1 MAKITELATK
11 EQLDAEK
18 QRQQKRIDDIRNGGT
33 GSGITSMASAKDFA
47 KEKQRQGKTKIENNA
62 QNATANRK
70 SILDK
75 ATKTQ
80 KNWTALE
87 KASRV
92 YAQNAY
98 DMSDNSPKS
107 IGPNP
112 WNGKTDIK
120 NISVAPGISAS
131 DRAALAGERASIAY
145 QDALNPSSDN
155 KKKSANTIGAEKWDK
170 GTSNLVPYNPN
181 MKNAFETMI
190 ENAAGMES
198 PAEPTKF
205 RLGTSLYDRA
215 YNALS
220 SIGDSRIGSDISIK
234 ATAKQSYKNEAN
246 YKKALEENDEYI
258 NQLIF
263 LRDKYP
269 STSAE
274 YKKYNNMINKIY
286 SDADSIRD
294 TTADMTEANKFMS
307 NAYTLREQAKSGMG
321 DFGRDMTDALI
332 SVGDNLSS
340 TAMVGF
346 NPAASL
352 ALMGLSSAGQ
362 SMNELSNQGYSAR
375 DAFGRGTVS
384 GIIEAVTE
392 KIGVDNM
399 YDMLITRDK
408 NFVIN
413 MLKQALAEGTE
424 EGVGSFMN
432 YGADRMMGINEDFDW
447 DDLYESVK
455 QGFLSGLVYGAGG
468 TAINYTLPQVGDYL
482 ETKSRVRNAITDS
495 ADDVIQ
501 TGLESAPETKSYK
514 MAQELQAKREA
525 GEAVTDAEVR
535 KLYNENVKTIKAE
548 EKAQE
553 KNNAPN
559 NEFAADNKNVAVN
572 EAEQAET
579 GYMGRSAEYTARA
592 QAEYDK
598 NAQNVRIADALN
610 GMGENGK
617 KAMAQFY
624 KGDGNFSDYYNGF
637 SRFYNAGLTDMPIK
651 SVDTVYA
658 RNISSDIQYAAY
670 MAGQNDAKLS
680 LEREKTTATV
690 YNKIGGVIEN
700 EYSKQLTKDEYSFYE
715 ALGKATG
722 TKIRFNGKLSGNVN
736 GVYSKGIIDISTD
749 ADRPI
754 YGVIK
759 HEITHSLQKTA
770 PKQYREY
777 RNYTVQLAVKYTEG
791 ATETSIIEKYR
802 KAYAEQG
809 VNLTTEEA
817 MDEIAADFT
826 EYILTDEATLRQF
839 INDHVNDKNKRN
851 VAQRFFD
858 SVRNFINKVK
868 SIFKGNKAAMD
879 EATVNEFGAT
889 VAELEKAEKLWKDT
903 LKATQE
909 KTNEAKQ
916 GKISEVSVDAG
927 NTHDV
932 KYLIKQSSEHGL
944 IAVLDKKIVPL
955 DGETENQAIKRFFS
969 ENIKGKEAHIISSDE
984 KAQFDQI
991 GKYLY
996 PGKPIANMNVKK
1008 DATAILIDMV
1018 SVGTNK
1024 RHSEDLFINGKK
1036 KNHSG
1041 LDATN
1046 GWDYYGT
1053 KFIIDESGTV
1063 WSGLLII
1070 RKSKNNR
1077 DYFYDL
1083 DLIKKAGHQDVSKLL
1098 NPVRAAAY
1106 DYSKTQMTDDVKR
1119 FSLKKPVEETKNL
1132 LALHNLTEEK
1142 LKKSLQLG
1150 GFPMPSIAVTKAD
1163 IPHTNFGDITLVM
1176 NKSTIDPKANKKN
1189 TVYSAD
1195 AWTPTFPSI
1204 EYEADPKVQSRINKK
1219 YYDLAGKIGYDA
1231 VKPLYDYVN
1240 DVERKLAYSGG
1251 EQGMID
1257 SLKDNTD
1264 MMNLYLADSGQ
1275 EQIKPVEKSIV
1286 TRLDD
1291 DTIEKY
1297 EYLIKGLGKD
1307 VILDLKAKP
1316 DESPMTHRKAWLAEH
1331 GEELRKV
1338 NEEYLRGFGLTDEEI
1353 KNVMENPMYSNAKL
1367 LTELRGVLGY
1377 IANGAETTR
1386 TEIDGTATK
1395 EAIRKAT
1402 NKKAYEQWLT
1412 DLFAGIEKSTGI
1424 YNNKDLFTSNGN
1436 RRSFK
1441 QTHYPVTLEN
1451 IVKAMAGQKGG
1462 NTKNVSGFHGVKSLR
1477 AGTAERFKSIADM
1490 HKREGRL
1497 QHLTE
1502 AQAEAINNALSDRLY
1517 DIINRIDEAAIL
1529 GESNSFIRADTIG
1542 DVLVEIAEKG
1552 KYTVDS
1558 IVKSFAEYGKI
1569 YKINNALAA
1578 DIRDLLFDVSQMPVN
1593 IFEAKPERVVGFDE
1607 VLAAVV
1613 PDNIDTDFINRLKD
1627 AGLNVLTYK
1636 QDNEQSRLEAVNSVE
1651 GASFSLKGTD
1661 DILKENEKLKKQ
1673 NEYLKSQMK
1682 LTKEY
1687 RVNQSQLERLARKFI
1702 KEADSS
1708 IDKKELLGRL
1718 NSLYT
1723 YLENAEQP
1731 VYEDVKAQAVD
1742 IAKDIISQSVIRNDE
1757 FYDNYQELKK
1767 YLRNTRITVSET
1779 DRANFPDG
1787 YNNFRKSA
1795 MGRLNL
1801 VNDGTSIDKVYQ
1813 ELDSLFPEYFD
1824 AEQYITAADQAQNI
1838 IDVLN
1843 MFKAY
1848 DMSPDSYYVEQSAE
1862 YLANDIIESYF
1873 DVPRQQPT
1881 FADRQAAKLEKQ
1893 KYKDA
1898 VKYNRLK
1905 EQKNAELADK
1915 ELAMQMHEG
1924 AKTARAE
1931 RLKNAEIESIKEQS
1945 KNRLKELRKQ
1955 RDNKI
1960 KAIKAQQRE
1969 KEARMS
1975 EKKTKSV
1982 YMAKIRKHV
1991 DKMNKSL
1998 FKATDKNHI
2007 LEPLQ
2012 RPVTEFLSSINLA
2025 TDNMSFKS
2033 IKQIYALQEAY
2044 KKIIESKDSNLLNID
2059 PDLLDNL
2066 NDVITALNK
2075 ADVEVVNKTNNE
2087 VTINGYNQKQVF
2099 PHSADT
2105 GIRVADMSSKD
2116 IISLYHAVL
2125 AVERSIS
2132 TANKIFSENKYES
2145 ISNWAEEISIE
2156 TETKK
2161 SRKGRKIEAFRI
2173 DLENPYTFFSHFGDA
2188 GKAIYRMLR
2197 NAQDKQQSMTSEV
2210 AELAAKIVDRKKV
2223 RQWER
2228 EVHTFTTEHGKKLTL
2243 TTDQCMEIR
2252 LLAKRKEGYTHLTG
2266 KGVFQPEVK
2275 VGKTKVYRS
2284 TSAVLLTDADL
2295 KAISD
2300 SLTKEQ
2306 IEVSDKLQSIMQTT
2320 LADYG
2325 NAASMEAYGY
2335 TKFNDPNYWPIKV
2348 ASESIKSEPEKGEH
2362 NTRSI
2367 KNIGLAKNLTPE
2379 AKNPV
2384 NINGAFKTFANHA
2397 ADMIDYAAWLC
2408 PMEDAN
2414 RLFNY
2419 QFRDDNGITHI
2430 DDNMQGLIERVAG
2443 NGARAYWERLM
2454 EDIQNGINQTK
2465 DSAFIEP
2472 VNKIIGNAKGAAVGG
2487 NIRVVIQ
2494 QPTAVFRAAV
2504 VLKPQYMMKG
2514 LMSKGGWKTAL
2525 KYSPIAQRKDMGGFD
2540 MSSPMQMKEI
2550 LFDDKSG
2557 LQRFNDSMTWGAGKA
2572 DAVTWGKIWKA
2583 CEYQIKDDHPGLKGD
2598 EFYSAVN
2605 DLFTE
2610 VIDQSQVVD
2619 GILQRSQIM
2628 RSGNSIIKQAT
2639 AFMGEP
2645 IMSLNIVIRAYDNF
2659 VNETD
2664 GKKRTAARKVLGRT
2678 VIALTV
2684 TNMVNALAQS
2694 LIDAVRD
2701 DDDDKYWQKFWEAF
2715 TGIDDDEE
2723 YGSAWDKA
2731 WSAVLNGNM
2740 ISGINP
2746 VGYVP
2751 FVKDILTMFQ
2761 GYDVTRADADA
2772 INNVISASKMF
2783 IDSVSGEGKRTIPYA
2798 TKNLVHQTSKIF
2810 GISATNILR
2819 DVWGLARTIA
2829 YESGSIEV
2837 QYEMEKAIYKID
2849 NTSNKGR
2856 FIDILYRAYEQN
2868 DRTAFD
2874 HIIQDMIDQGI
2885 PASDIQSGLSS
2896 RAKKA
2901 GLTPDDMNNSTIKA
2915 GLNLKYEEEEKE
2927 KDYSIDDLSG
2937 REYLMYA
2944 SENEDIIKG
2953 IMSDFE
2959 SMGFGTLDE
2968 ETANDLL
2975 RAAYTYA
2982 NETALE
2988 DASGGEYEIDKDW
3001 IIAAQTAPDMLD
3013 MSLGEY
3019 LMLRDEYGDSAVSSS
3034 GIFKAYDAGIE
3045 PELYLESH
3053 DATKN
3058 MKGDPVKVNGII
3070 QYKSD
3075 GTIKYVPYS
3084 KQNKIKDY
3092 LNTLNL
3098 TQDEYDALF
3107 ELLK

>member
-120 NISVAPGISAS
+120 NISVAAGISAS

-205 RLGTSLYDRA
+205 RLGTSLYDRT

-548 EKAQE
+548 EKAQN
-553 KNNAPN
+553 KINVSD

-598 NAQNVRIADALN
+598 TAPNVRIADALH
-610 GMGENGK
+610 GMGANGK

-624 KGDGNFSDYYNGF
+624 NGDGNFSDYYNGF
-637 SRFYNAGLTDMPIK
+637 SRFYNAGLTNTPIK

-722 TKIRFNGKLSGNVN
+722 TKIRFNEKLAMDAN
-736 GVYSKGIIDISTD
+736 GIYNKGVIDISMD
-749 ADRPI
+749 ADKPI

-777 RNYTVQLAVKYTEG
+777 RNYTVQLAVNYTEG

-802 KAYAEQG
+802 RAYAEQG

-868 SIFKGNKAAMD
+868 NIFKGNKAAMD
-879 EATVNEFGAT
+879 EAAVNEFGAT

-1119 FSLKKPVEETKNL
+1119 FFLKKPVEETKNL
-1132 LALHNLTEEK
+1132 LALHNLTEENLSDA
-1142 LKKSLQLG
+1142 LKLG
-1150 GFPMPSIAVTKAD
+1150 GLPMPSIAVVKKD
-1163 IPHTNFGDITLVM
+1163 MGHSKYGPISLVFDK
-1176 NKSTIDPKANKKN
+1176 NTIDPQSDSRNKVYGGDGYTPTAPSVEYPVNYDTLRKFEKTISDLSKKVGGGVFSNDSALRRIGVEDVTDMSLNDIANKLSSDDSVRAAYLASRDN
-1189 TVYSAD
+1189 NADLEPVYK
-1195 AWTPTFPSI
+1195 T
-1204 EYEADPKVQSRINKK
+1204 KVFDSFGNESLQGYIDKVGIQEVSR
-1219 YYDLAGKIGYDA
+1219 LA
-1231 VKPLYDYVN
+1231 VKIELG
-1240 DVERKLAYSGG
+1240 ERLTA
-1251 EQGMID
+1251 EE
-1257 SLKDNTD
+1257 LETVKDNI
-1264 MMNLYLADSGQ
+1264 MEYW
-1275 EQIKPVEKSIV
+1275 IKSHESALNRKPELRDRRIANQRNKLDEYRLEKFIKNASDYYQDGGSTTEEIDRWATRDKLIESIS
-1286 TRLDD
+1286 T
-1291 DTIEKY
+1291 
-1297 EYLIKGLGKD
+1297 KD
-1307 VILDLKAKP
+1307 V
-1316 DESPMTHRKAWLAEH
+1316 AEWVKEQLNGLL
-1331 GEELRKV
+1331 GE
-1338 NEEYLRGFGLTDEEI
+1338 
-1353 KNVMENPMYSNAKL
+1353 P
-1367 LTELRGVLGY
+1367 
-1377 IANGAETTR
+1377 
-1386 TEIDGTATK
+1386 
-1395 EAIRKAT
+1395 
-1402 NKKAYEQWLT
+1402 
-1412 DLFAGIEKSTGI
+1412 GI
-1424 YNNKDLFTSNGN
+1424 YNGEERYDIFGSDKTFEQL
-1436 RRSFK
+1436 
-1441 QTHYPVTLEN
+1441 HYPYTLEN
-1451 IVKAMAGQKGG
+1451 IVKVMGEQQPDRGGQVFGISAGALQATSAKSYNSIEDIKKDSSRLGSVDSKSYKEQMQNVDNAITDVIEKIRSKNKPHTD
-1462 NTKNVSGFHGVKSLR
+1462 NTF
-1477 AGTAERFKSIADM
+1477 E
-1490 HKREGRL
+1490 E
-1497 QHLTE
+1497 E
-1502 AQAEAINNALSDRLY
+1502 
-1517 DIINRIDEAAIL
+1517 DIIGTVLMEAA
-1529 GESNSFIRADTIG
+1529 
-1542 DVLVEIAEKG
+1542 KG
-1552 KYTVDS
+1552 KKTINA
-1558 IVKSFAEYGKI
+1558 IVKSFSDEG
-1569 YKINNALAA
+1569 YKISNQTAKDIQALYKAA
-1578 DIRDLLFDVSQMPVN
+1578 AVLPTEY
-1593 IFEAKPERVVGFDE
+1593 FEAKPQRAVMFDE
-1607 VLAAVV
+1607 ILAAVV
-1613 PDNIDTDFINRLKD
+1613 PDNTETDFINQLKD

-1636 QDNEQSRLEAVNSVE
+1636 QNDEQSRLETVNSVE

-1661 DILKENEKLKKQ
+1661 NILKENEKLKKQ
-1673 NEYLKSQMK
+1673 NDYLKSQMK
-1682 LTKEY
+1682 LTTEY
-1687 RVNQSQLERLARKFI
+1687 RVNQSQLEKLTRKFI
-1702 KEADSS
+1702 KEANSS
-1708 IDKKELLGRL
+1708 IDKKELFDRL

-1723 YLENAEQP
+1723 YMENTEQP
-1731 VYEDVKAQAVD
+1731 VYEEVKAQAVD
-1742 IAKDIISQSVIRNDE
+1742 IAKDIISQSVSRNDE
-1757 FYDNYQELKK
+1757 LYDN
-1767 YLRNTRITVSET
+1767 
-1779 DRANFPDG
+1779 
-1787 YNNFRKSA
+1787 
-1795 MGRLNL
+1795 
-1801 VNDGTSIDKVYQ
+1801 
-1813 ELDSLFPEYFD
+1813 
-1824 AEQYITAADQAQNI
+1824 
-1838 IDVLN
+1838 
-1843 MFKAY
+1843 
-1848 DMSPDSYYVEQSAE
+1848 
-1862 YLANDIIESYF
+1862 
-1873 DVPRQQPT
+1873 
-1881 FADRQAAKLEKQ
+1881 
-1893 KYKDA
+1893 
-1898 VKYNRLK
+1898 
-1905 EQKNAELADK
+1905 
-1915 ELAMQMHEG
+1915 
-1924 AKTARAE
+1924 
-1931 RLKNAEIESIKEQS
+1931 
-1945 KNRLKELRKQ
+1945 
-1955 RDNKI
+1955 
-1960 KAIKAQQRE
+1960 
-1969 KEARMS
+1969 
-1975 EKKTKSV
+1975 
-1982 YMAKIRKHV
+1982 
-1991 DKMNKSL
+1991 
-1998 FKATDKNHI
+1998 
-2007 LEPLQ
+2007 
-2012 RPVTEFLSSINLA
+2012 
-2025 TDNMSFKS
+2025 
-2033 IKQIYALQEAY
+2033 
-2044 KKIIESKDSNLLNID
+2044 
-2059 PDLLDNL
+2059 
-2066 NDVITALNK
+2066 
-2075 ADVEVVNKTNNE
+2075 
-2087 VTINGYNQKQVF
+2087 
-2099 PHSADT
+2099 
-2105 GIRVADMSSKD
+2105 
-2116 IISLYHAVL
+2116 
-2125 AVERSIS
+2125 
-2132 TANKIFSENKYES
+2132 
-2145 ISNWAEEISIE
+2145 
-2156 TETKK
+2156 
-2161 SRKGRKIEAFRI
+2161 
-2173 DLENPYTFFSHFGDA
+2173 
-2188 GKAIYRMLR
+2188 
-2197 NAQDKQQSMTSEV
+2197 
-2210 AELAAKIVDRKKV
+2210 
-2223 RQWER
+2223 
-2228 EVHTFTTEHGKKLTL
+2228 
-2243 TTDQCMEIR
+2243 
-2252 LLAKRKEGYTHLTG
+2252 
-2266 KGVFQPEVK
+2266 
-2275 VGKTKVYRS
+2275 
-2284 TSAVLLTDADL
+2284 
-2295 KAISD
+2295 
-2300 SLTKEQ
+2300 
-2306 IEVSDKLQSIMQTT
+2306 
-2320 LADYG
+2320 
-2325 NAASMEAYGY
+2325 
-2335 TKFNDPNYWPIKV
+2335 
-2348 ASESIKSEPEKGEH
+2348 
-2362 NTRSI
+2362 
-2367 KNIGLAKNLTPE
+2367 
-2379 AKNPV
+2379 
-2384 NINGAFKTFANHA
+2384 
-2397 ADMIDYAAWLC
+2397 
-2408 PMEDAN
+2408 
-2414 RLFNY
+2414 
-2419 QFRDDNGITHI
+2419 
-2430 DDNMQGLIERVAG
+2430 
-2443 NGARAYWERLM
+2443 
-2454 EDIQNGINQTK
+2454 
-2465 DSAFIEP
+2465 
-2472 VNKIIGNAKGAAVGG
+2472 
-2487 NIRVVIQ
+2487 
-2494 QPTAVFRAAV
+2494 
-2504 VLKPQYMMKG
+2504 
-2514 LMSKGGWKTAL
+2514 
-2525 KYSPIAQRKDMGGFD
+2525 
-2540 MSSPMQMKEI
+2540 
-2550 LFDDKSG
+2550 
-2557 LQRFNDSMTWGAGKA
+2557 
-2572 DAVTWGKIWKA
+2572 
-2583 CEYQIKDDHPGLKGD
+2583 
-2598 EFYSAVN
+2598 
-2605 DLFTE
+2605 
-2610 VIDQSQVVD
+2610 
-2619 GILQRSQIM
+2619 
-2628 RSGNSIIKQAT
+2628 
-2639 AFMGEP
+2639 
-2645 IMSLNIVIRAYDNF
+2645 
-2659 VNETD
+2659 
-2664 GKKRTAARKVLGRT
+2664 
-2678 VIALTV
+2678 
-2684 TNMVNALAQS
+2684 
-2694 LIDAVRD
+2694 
-2701 DDDDKYWQKFWEAF
+2701 
-2715 TGIDDDEE
+2715 
-2723 YGSAWDKA
+2723 
-2731 WSAVLNGNM
+2731 
-2740 ISGINP
+2740 
-2746 VGYVP
+2746 
-2751 FVKDILTMFQ
+2751 
-2761 GYDVTRADADA
+2761 
-2772 INNVISASKMF
+2772 
-2783 IDSVSGEGKRTIPYA
+2783 
-2798 TKNLVHQTSKIF
+2798 
-2810 GISATNILR
+2810 
-2819 DVWGLARTIA
+2819 
-2829 YESGSIEV
+2829 
-2837 QYEMEKAIYKID
+2837 
-2849 NTSNKGR
+2849 
-2856 FIDILYRAYEQN
+2856 
-2868 DRTAFD
+2868 
-2874 HIIQDMIDQGI
+2874 
-2885 PASDIQSGLSS
+2885 
-2896 RAKKA
+2896 
-2901 GLTPDDMNNSTIKA
+2901 
-2915 GLNLKYEEEEKE
+2915 
-2927 KDYSIDDLSG
+2927 
-2937 REYLMYA
+2937 
-2944 SENEDIIKG
+2944 
-2953 IMSDFE
+2953 
-2959 SMGFGTLDE
+2959 
-2968 ETANDLL
+2968 
-2975 RAAYTYA
+2975 
-2982 NETALE
+2982 
-2988 DASGGEYEIDKDW
+2988 
-3001 IIAAQTAPDMLD
+3001 
-3013 MSLGEY
+3013 
-3019 LMLRDEYGDSAVSSS
+3019 
-3034 GIFKAYDAGIE
+3034 
-3045 PELYLESH
+3045 
-3053 DATKN
+3053 
-3058 MKGDPVKVNGII
+3058 
-3070 QYKSD
+3070 
-3075 GTIKYVPYS
+3075 
-3084 KQNKIKDY
+3084 
-3092 LNTLNL
+3092 
-3098 TQDEYDALF
+3098 
-3107 ELLK
+3107 